1 MLGSIFLSFAYMTIL
16 SQFYS
21 SRPISM
27 LRGDASSVPP
37 LPGMEIGNTQEVLY
51 GNKEG
56 YSVESPTVSNDG
68 QSSDEERSNHD
79 ETILTKTA
87 NVPSMPHP
95 AVREGGLPACILK
108 SPPEAPQPVILLSL
122 GRSGSSATWQ
132 VMGNLT
138 GKVTP
143 SIEYTGSN
151 TKQSIAFFDKIPP
164 NDHGNWLLKYMCVQQ
179 SQHPTAGLI
188 GFKWKPVANTFFRR
202 ASLDALRMVV
212 AYSHNP
218 QIKVVRSRRNLLDV
232 MISKEKHRIGH
243 AEAHCAKTDN
253 ACIREHL
260 ELGTGLR
267 LPTETLLAELRRRT
281 AEEDNVDRLLE
292 ELGVPHIKVSF
303 EKLYYSDDAEEWL
316 RLFRFLGTGPT
327 EGLTR
332 NDVQDAMAHAA
343 THNPQHNV
351 TLGNYHEVRELLMGT
366 EFESLLR

>member
-1 MLGSIFLSFAYMTIL
+1 
-16 SQFYS
+16 
-21 SRPISM
+21 
-27 LRGDASSVPP
+27 
-37 LPGMEIGNTQEVLY
+37 METGKPQDVMHQRY
-51 GNKEG
+51 GNDEG
-56 YSVESPTVSNDG
+56 HSVESPTDTDEND
-68 QSSDEERSNHD
+68 
-79 ETILTKTA
+79 TA

-95 AVREGGLPACILK
+95 AFRKGDPPACILK
-108 SPPEAPQPVILLSL
+108 SPPGAPQPVILLSL

-188 GFKWKPVANTFFRR
+188 GFKWKPVPNTFFRR
-202 ASLDALRMVV
+202 ASLDALKVV

-267 LPTETLLAELRRRT
+267 LPTENLLAELKRIT
-281 AEEDNVDRLLE
+281 AEEDQVDHLLE
-292 ELGVPHIKVSF
+292 ELGVPHVKVTF